1 MGWDLTPTLPRS
13 MALNFS
19 SRNVVHLHLNIAHG
33 GLNVLMME
41 NYRPKTLDTNVCT
54 LNREQN
60 KITATPQQTKL
71 LMMK

>member
-1 MGWDLTPTLPRS
+1 

-41 NYRPKTLDTNVCT
+41 NYRPKTLDTNVCYHT
-54 LNREQN
+54 LNSKTKQQQPHN
-60 KITATPQQTKL
+60 KPSC
-71 LMMK
+71 